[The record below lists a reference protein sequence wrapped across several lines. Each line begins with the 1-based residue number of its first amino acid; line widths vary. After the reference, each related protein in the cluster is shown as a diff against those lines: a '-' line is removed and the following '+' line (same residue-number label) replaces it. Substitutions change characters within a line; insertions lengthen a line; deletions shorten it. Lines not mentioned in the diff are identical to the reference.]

1 MSAFVVH
8 LLGRIPQEGERPVAE
23 QDGVRYTLLSY
34 EDNWISRI
42 QAEIIRSEPCA
53 DSDGKHTS

>member
-1 MSAFVVH
+1 MVS
-8 LLGRIPQEGERPVAE
+8 LLGRIPEEGEKPSAE

-42 QAEIIRSEPCA
+42 KAERIPAAEKELTHA
-53 DSDGKHTS
+53 GTE

>member
-8 LLGRIPQEGERPVAE
+8 LLGRIPEEGETLSAE
-23 QDGVRYTLLSY
+23 QDGIRYTLLSY

-42 QAEIIRSEPCA
+42 QAERIETEQEETIHDKTE
-53 DSDGKHTS
+53 

>member
-1 MSAFVVH
+1 VVS
-8 LLGRIPQEGERPVAE
+8 LLGRIPEEGEKPSVE

-42 QAEIIRSEPCA
+42 KAEKLPAAEKELTHA
-53 DSDGKHTS
+53 GTE